1 VVELREKPPAGVAA
15 WLASMWVGYREELL
29 GAGMSEAEADQNI
42 ERNRSQL
49 LDGDQLVA
57 GQFVLDVL
65 DEGEAVGS
73 LWLANQSPQGQSAW
87 FIYDIVIDEK
97 FRGRGLGRQTMTA
110 GEEFV
115 KARGGTRLGLNVFG
129 PNAVARR
136 LYESM
141 DYQVMAVSMFKN
153 LD

>member
-1 VVELREKPPAGVAA
+1 VVELREKPPAAVAE

-29 GAGMSEAEADQNI
+29 GAGMSDAEADQNI

-57 GQFVLDVL
+57 GQFVLDVF
-65 DEGEAVGS
+65 EGGEAVGS
-73 LWLANQSPQGQSAW
+73 LWLANQSPQGLSAW

-97 FRGRGLGRQTMTA
+97 FRGRGLGRETMTA

-129 PNAVARR
+129 PNRVALG

-141 DYQVMAVSMFKN
+141 DYQVMAVSMFKD